1 MGTGQMSDVDIL
13 RAKLEKQAAARGF
26 LLPHHGALAAGAP
39 DLHDAYLRMYNA
51 LTVTPRVLNDHEK
64 ECVWLGILIAV
75 EEHVGT
81 HHLELFRQA
90 GGTDT
95 EAEAIVALTGQAA
108 SLGAFR
114 FGACSFPDH
123 LPTLDP
129 TQAYDRTITALRGP
143 LPDSLAHL
151 TLLSVQA
158 ARGDT
163 AGIAHHLRA
172 GYALGLDESAMV
184 EALSYLIWPRGVNC
198 FLEACEVW
206 HGLMVAG
213 DVTPSKRFAIWRDMP
228 GQGAFRAEGGT
239 QVSGFD
245 EEPD

>member
-1 MGTGQMSDVDIL
+1 MGPMSDVDGL
-13 RAKLEKQAAARGF
+13 RARLEKLAASRGF

-64 ECVWLGILIAV
+64 ECVWLGILVAV

-90 GGTDT
+90 GGTDA
-95 EAEAIVALTGQAA
+95 EAEAIIALTGQAA

-114 FGACSFPDH
+114 FAAQSFPDH

-129 TQAYDRTITALRGP
+129 GQAYERSITALRGP
-143 LPDSLAHL
+143 LPEALAHL

-158 ARGDT
+158 ARGDS

-172 GYALGLDESAMV
+172 GYKLGLPEDAMV
-184 EALSYLIWPRGVNC
+184 EALSYLMWPRGVNC

-206 HGLMVAG
+206 HALMVAG
-213 DVTPSKRFAIWRDMP
+213 DVTPSERFAVWRDMP
-228 GQGAFRAEGGT
+228 GQGAFQAETGA

-245 EEPD
+245 ED